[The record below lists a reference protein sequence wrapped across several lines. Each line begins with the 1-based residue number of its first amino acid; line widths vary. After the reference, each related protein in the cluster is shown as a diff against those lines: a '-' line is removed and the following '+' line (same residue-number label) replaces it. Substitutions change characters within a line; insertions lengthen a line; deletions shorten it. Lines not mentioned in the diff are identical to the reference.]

1 MNRYVHT
8 NIVARDAQAL
18 IAFYK
23 QALDLKS
30 IGETRDLRGDWLD
43 ALTGLTNAHI
53 TGEHLLLA
61 GYEGVHPTLD
71 F

>member
-23 QALDLKS
+23 QALGLKS
-30 IGETRDLRGDWLD
+30 IGETRDLRGNWLD
-43 ALTGLTNAHI
+43 ALTGLQNAHI
-53 TGEHLLLA
+53 TGEHLLLPRIRGRPSHA
-61 GYEGVHPTLD
+61 
-71 F
+71 